1 MNNEPARWDATV
13 EGLLA
18 YAEGVRYDA
27 LSPAVVSQRA
37 SSTILRR
44 PRLPWRMLICEDG
57 RLNH

>member
-27 LSPAVVSQRA
+27 LSPAVVHETKRRVIDTFA
-37 SSTILRR
+37 SAL
-44 PRLPWRMLICEDG
+44 G
-57 RLNH
+57 A